1 MSKLVII
8 LRQTRMVK
16 KVSLTVEE
24 KILLHLLEYL
34 KFRDQ
39 NWDVPFD
46 VTQEGI
52 ASSVGIARCNVSR
65 AMKKILEKEL
75 IEERV
80 AHVKDSERRR
90 KVYFLTHQGLESAQH
105 TKQYL
110 ENLVIGLRDLNGNM
124 KQLKLQEIKNRQGQ
138 RAGEKP

>member
-52 ASSVGIARCNVSR
+52 ASSVSSY
-65 AMKKILEKEL
+65 EKDPRKR
-75 IEERV
+75 I
-80 AHVKDSERRR
+80 DRRTR
-90 KVYFLTHQGLESAQH
+90 GSCKR
-105 TKQYL
+105 
-110 ENLVIGLRDLNGNM
+110 LRT
-124 KQLKLQEIKNRQGQ
+124 
-138 RAGEKP
+138 AA